1 MTSTSPSEIVY
12 EGELVIAD
20 FDPEKL
26 EALSAELEDFVELEE
41 GEELVV
47 SLPGGERLEVAKLRE
62 RSE

>member
-26 EALSAELEDFVELEE
+26 EALSAELEDFVELED
-41 GEELVV
+41 GEQLVV

-62 RSE
+62 RTE

>member
-26 EALSAELEDFVELEE
+26 KALSAELEDFVELKD
-41 GEELVV
+41 GEQLVV

-62 RSE
+62 RTE

>member
-12 EGELVIAD
+12 EGDLVIAD

-26 EALSAELEDFVELEE
+26 EALSAELEDFVELED
-41 GEELVV
+41 GEQLVV

-62 RSE
+62 RTE

>member
-12 EGELVIAD
+12 EGDLVIAD

-62 RSE
+62 RTE